1 MTLERDNYSVI
12 LRRATD
18 QAAIFE
24 GIENRLKM
32 KRYAATVLCNGF
44 QIKVSKDIGLS
55 RWIKTSAAV
64 GLLKYRE

>member
-24 GIENRLKM
+24 GIENRLKK

-55 RWIKTSAAV
+55 R
-64 GLLKYRE
+64 